1 MQTASVGTVLRKAR
15 VSQGIPIDVAA
26 RDTRIRAD
34 VLEGFEEG
42 RFDRL
47 AGQVHVRGTLRTYAR
62 YLGLPEQALLD
73 RFRDGSTEPQEE
85 PPPPLAEI
93 LPVLRRRQTRI
104 VAFAALT
111 ALALALGF
119 GVLRVGADTPPAAD
133 LATDAVPSV
142 APIRGG
148 LLLAITARVPVEVGI
163 RVDGG
168 SEATYDLIAGESRS
182 FEADGMLEV
191 RLAQGGTADIVVNGV
206 ALGTPGSPD
215 GPWER
220 TFRPGDKVLT
230 PPASPTGGATSTSS
244 AS

>member
-1 MQTASVGTVLRKAR
+1 MQSASVGTVLRKAR
-15 VSQGIPIDVAA
+15 VSQGIPLDVAA

-34 VLEGFEEG
+34 VLEGLEDG
-42 RFDRL
+42 RFDRM

-62 YLGLPEQALLD
+62 YLGLPEEVVLE
-73 RFRDGSTEPQEE
+73 RFRDGGIEPDEA

-93 LPVLRRRQTRI
+93 MPVLRRRQTRI
-104 VAFAALT
+104 VVSAAVT
-111 ALALALGF
+111 AVALALGF

-163 RVDGG
+163 RLDGG
-168 SEATYDLIAGESRS
+168 AESTYDLIAGESRS
-182 FEADGMLEV
+182 FEADGMLEI

-230 PPASPTGGATSTSS
+230 PPSTPTPVTP
-244 AS
+244 

>member
-1 MQTASVGTVLRKAR
+1 MQSASVGTVLRKAR
-15 VSQGIPIDVAA
+15 VSQGIPLDVAA

-34 VLEGFEEG
+34 VLEGLEDG
-42 RFDRL
+42 RFDPM

-62 YLGLPEQALLD
+62 YLGVPEDALLE
-73 RFRDGSTEPQEE
+73 RFRDAGVESEDAS
-85 PPPPLAEI
+85 PPPPLAEF

-104 VAFAALT
+104 AAIAAVT
-111 ALALALGF
+111 AVALALGF

-163 RVDGG
+163 RIDGG
-168 SEATYDLIAGESRS
+168 AEATYELIAGESRS
-182 FEADGMLEV
+182 FEADGLLEV
-191 RLAQGGTADIVVNGV
+191 RLAQGGTADVVVNGID
-206 ALGTPGSPD
+206 LGAPGDPD

-220 TFRPGDKVLT
+220 AFRPGDKAIT
-230 PPASPTGGATSTSS
+230 PPASPTPTA
-244 AS
+244 A